1 MPAGSGA
8 PRAGAHRG
16 AACLLRQAGFAR
28 GTDGSCRSEWGAASN
43 AVVHFRR
50 DLARDVQHAGGFSH
64 GGLEVGAVK
73 GEEHAQ
79 AKHGQETEHEG
90 RIAVVLLH
98 VIGVPTDL
106 LGTVTMPM
114 R

>member
-8 PRAGAHRG
+8 PRAGAHTR

-43 AVVHFRR
+43 AVAHFRR

-79 AKHGQETEHEG
+79 AKHGQETEHED
-90 RIAVVLLH
+90 RIAVVLVH

>member
-1 MPAGSGA
+1 MA
-8 PRAGAHRG
+8 
-16 AACLLRQAGFAR
+16 
-28 GTDGSCRSEWGAASN
+28 
-43 AVVHFRR
+43 HFRR

-64 GGLEVGAVK
+64 GGPEVAAVK